1 MSHINN
7 TNNLFFKIGL
17 VLAVVFSTAIY
28 AQEYKVYTLYN
39 GEFEAAFANQ
49 PSSLYQGGAISYT
62 SGDKVKQISLTAT
75 KFPSPLGKNIGGYNK
90 KALDQGMLDSFK
102 PIATMINFESAMDKQ
117 NGLYIFIVAYSQ
129 YDNDLKMTLY
139 TFEKR
144 IITNESMYSW
154 RVTSP
159 TMANKKAF
167 DQYKDSCRIRH

>member
-1 MSHINN
+1 MINN
-7 TNNLFFKIGL
+7 HISKIVFVFVLFSSPI
-17 VLAVVFSTAIY
+17 IY
-28 AQEYKVYTLYN
+28 AQDYKVYTLYN

-49 PSSLYQGGAISYT
+49 PSSLYQEGAISYT

-102 PIATMINFESAMDKQ
+102 PIATMINFESTMDKQ

-159 TMANKKAF
+159 TMANKSIF
-167 DQYKDSCRIRH
+167 DQYKGSCKIRH